1 MRQYI
6 FGARNKIH
14 IINLEHTVPALNDA
28 LNFVNNLASKKNKVL
43 FVGTKRAASNIIRE
57 QAQRAGQP
65 YVDHRWLGGMLTNW
79 KTLRQSINRL
89 KDLQTQSQDG
99 TFAKLTKREA
109 LERTREMEKLERAL
123 GGVKNMGGLPD
134 ALFVI
139 DVDHEAIAIKEA
151 KNLGIPV
158 KNMLNHKQMHKLKLK
173 KLKKL
178 LRLNAFDEID
188 MTAVTASMV
197 KELRD
202 RTGLAMMECKK
213 ALTEANGD
221 IELAIDNLRKSGQAK
236 AAKKAGNIA
245 ADGAITIAQDG
256 NKALLLEV
264 NCQTDFVAKDEN
276 FAGFSA
282 QVAAAALAAGETDA
296 AKIAELKL
304 EDGAT
309 VEEARIALVQKI
321 GENIQVRR
329 AQIIEGENLAVYKHG
344 LKIGVVVSYTGDA
357 ATGKGIAMHVAAF
370 NPVAISAEGV
380 SAELIAKEKEI
391 AEAKAIESGKPAN
404 IVEKMV
410 TGSVEK
416 YLNEVALD
424 RQMYVIDNDK
434 KVADV
439 LKATGTTVVQFAR
452 FEVGEGIEKKAE
464 LSFAEEVAAAQAAAK

>member
-1 MRQYI
+1 
-6 FGARNKIH
+6 
-14 IINLEHTVPALNDA
+14 
-28 LNFVNNLASKKNKVL
+28 
-43 FVGTKRAASNIIRE
+43 
-57 QAQRAGQP
+57 
-65 YVDHRWLGGMLTNW
+65 
-79 KTLRQSINRL
+79 
-89 KDLQTQSQDG
+89 
-99 TFAKLTKREA
+99 
-109 LERTREMEKLERAL
+109 
-123 GGVKNMGGLPD
+123 
-134 ALFVI
+134 
-139 DVDHEAIAIKEA
+139 
-151 KNLGIPV
+151 
-158 KNMLNHKQMHKLKLK
+158 
-173 KLKKL
+173 
-178 LRLNAFDEID
+178 
-188 MTAVTASMV
+188 MTAITASMV

-245 ADGAITIAQDG
+245 ADGAITIVQDG
-256 NKALLLEV
+256 NKAVLVEV

-276 FAGFSA
+276 FANFSNAVA
-282 QVAAAALAAGETDA
+282 QAVLASGETDP

-304 EDGAT
+304 ADGQT

-329 AQIIEGENLAVYKHG
+329 AKIVTGDALAVYKHG
-344 LKIGVVVSYTGDA
+344 LRIGVVVSYAGDA
-357 ATGKGIAMHVAAF
+357 ETGKGIARHVAAF
-370 NPVAISAEGV
+370 NPVAVNAEAV
-380 SAELIAKEKEI
+380 SADLIAKEKEI

-410 TGSVEK
+410 SGSVEK

-439 LKATGTTVVQFAR
+439 LKATGTNVVEFVR

-464 LSFAEEVAAAQAAAK
+464 MSFAEEVAAAQAAAK

>member
-1 MRQYI
+1 
-6 FGARNKIH
+6 
-14 IINLEHTVPALNDA
+14 
-28 LNFVNNLASKKNKVL
+28 
-43 FVGTKRAASNIIRE
+43 
-57 QAQRAGQP
+57 
-65 YVDHRWLGGMLTNW
+65 
-79 KTLRQSINRL
+79 
-89 KDLQTQSQDG
+89 
-99 TFAKLTKREA
+99 
-109 LERTREMEKLERAL
+109 
-123 GGVKNMGGLPD
+123 
-134 ALFVI
+134 
-139 DVDHEAIAIKEA
+139 
-151 KNLGIPV
+151 
-158 KNMLNHKQMHKLKLK
+158 
-173 KLKKL
+173 
-178 LRLNAFDEID
+178 
-188 MTAVTASMV
+188 MTAITASMV

-256 NKALLLEV
+256 NKAILLEV
-264 NCQTDFVAKDEN
+264 NCQTDFVAKDAN

-329 AQIIEGENLAVYKHG
+329 AAIVEGENLAVYKHG
-344 LKIGVVVSYTGDA
+344 LKIGVVVSYTGSA
-357 ATGKGIAMHVAAF
+357 ETGKGIAMHVAAF
-370 NPVAISAEGV
+370 NPVAV
-380 SAELIAKEKEI
+380 SAEDVPAELVAKEKEI

-410 TGSVEK
+410 SGSVEK
-416 YLNEVALD
+416 YLNEVVLE
-424 RQMYVIDNDK
+424 RQQYVIDNDK
-434 KVADV
+434 KVAEV
-439 LKATGTTVVQFAR
+439 LKATSTTVAQFVR